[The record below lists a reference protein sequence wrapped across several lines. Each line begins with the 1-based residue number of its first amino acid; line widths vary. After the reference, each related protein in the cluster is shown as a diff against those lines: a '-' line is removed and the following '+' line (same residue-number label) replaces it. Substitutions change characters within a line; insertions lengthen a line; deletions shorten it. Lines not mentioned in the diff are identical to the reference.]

1 MNENSGEM
9 AMQYIRI
16 ESVKK
21 TYTKPK
27 SDEVVMALDGVDAEI
42 HSGEFVSIVGPSGCG
57 KSTLLRV
64 IAGLDSIDEGM
75 VAVQGRNVDGPDPD
89 RGLLFQDY
97 ALFPWK
103 TVVETVEFGLKVRG
117 VDKNERSKIS
127 RAFIELVHL
136 TGFEKKYPHELSG
149 GMKQRCAL
157 ARLLANNPKILL
169 MDEPLAAIDA
179 QTRKIL
185 QEEVLDIW
193 EKEKQAGR
201 EKTIIWVTH
210 SIEEAVFLSDRVLVM
225 SRRPA
230 RIKESVP
237 VSLARPRTDSTEA
250 DPAFVELCARL
261 WASMKE
267 EAAMAIMESGE

>member
-1 MNENSGEM
+1 MTYLKVEGVE
-9 AMQYIRI
+9 
-16 ESVKK
+16 K
-21 TYTKPK
+21 TFTKPK
-27 SDEVVMALDGVDAEI
+27 SKEVVKALDGVDAEI
-42 HSGEFVSIVGPSGCG
+42 ESGEFVSIVGPSGCG

-64 IAGLDSIDEGM
+64 IAGLDN
-75 VAVQGRNVDGPDPD
+75 VNQGSVTIESKEVDGPDPD

-103 TVVETVEFGLKVRG
+103 TVEENIEFGLKVRG
-117 VDKNERSKIS
+117 VKKNDRIS
-127 RAFIELVHL
+127 ISEEFIELVNL
-136 TGFEKKYPHELSG
+136 KGFEKKYPHELSG

-185 QEEVLDIW
+185 QEEVLEIW
-193 EKEKQAGR
+193 DKEKKAGR
-201 EKTIIWVTH
+201 EKTVIWVTH

-230 RIKESVP
+230 TIKESVEID
-237 VSLARPRTDSTEA
+237 LKRPRTDETES
-250 DPAFVELCARL
+250 DPVFAKLCAQL
-261 WASMKE
+261 WSSMKE
-267 EAAMAIMESGE
+267 EAASAILDT

>member
-1 MNENSGEM
+1 
-9 AMQYIRI
+9 MQYIQI
-16 ESVKK
+16 ESVRK
-21 TYTKPK
+21 TFTKPK
-27 SDEVVMALDGVDAEI
+27 SDEVVIALDGVDAEI
-42 HSGEFVSIVGPSGCG
+42 HAGEFVSIVGPSGCG

-64 IAGLDSIDEGM
+64 IAGLDSYDEGT
-75 VAVQGRNVDGPDPD
+75 VAVEGRTVDGPDPD

-103 TVVETVEFGLKVRG
+103 TVEENVEFGLKVRG
-117 VDKNERSKIS
+117 VDRERTEQ
-127 RAFIELVHL
+127 RFRGEFIELVHL
-136 TGFEKKYPHELSG
+136 TGFERKYPHELSG

-210 SIEEAVFLSDRVLVM
+210 SIDEAVFLSDRVLVM

-237 VSLARPRTDSTEA
+237 VSLTRPGPTARRPIRCSST
-250 DPAFVELCARL
+250 CAR
-261 WASMKE
+261 
-267 EAAMAIMESGE
+267 GCGRR

>member
-1 MNENSGEM
+1 MH
-9 AMQYIRI
+9 YIKI
-16 ESVKK
+16 EGIEK
-21 TYTKPK
+21 TYSKPK
-27 SDEVVMALDGVDAEI
+27 SNEVLKALDCVDAEFN
-42 HSGEFVSIVGPSGCG
+42 SGEFVSIVGPSGCG

-64 IAGLDSIDEGM
+64 IAGLESVDRGSVFVDSKK
-75 VAVQGRNVDGPDPD
+75 VDGPDPD

-103 TVVETVEFGLKVRG
+103 TVEDNIEFGLKVKG
-117 VDKNERSKIS
+117 IGKNDRKKIS
-127 RAFIELVHL
+127 EEFIELVNL
-136 TGFEKKYPHELSG
+136 RGFENKYPHELSG

-185 QEEVLDIW
+185 QEEVLEIW
-193 EKEKQAGR
+193 EKEKKSGR

-210 SIEEAVFLSDRVLVM
+210 SIEEAVYLSDRVLIM

-230 RIKESVP
+230 TIKESVDINIK
-237 VSLARPRTDSTEA
+237 RPRTDETES
-250 DPAFVELCARL
+250 DPVFAKLCAQL
-261 WASMKE
+261 WSSMKK
-267 EAAMAIMESGE
+267 EAETAILES

>member
-1 MNENSGEM
+1 MGGSFGDT
-9 AMQYIRI
+9 AMQYITI

-27 SDEVVMALDGVDAEI
+27 SDEVVVALDGVNAEI

-64 IAGLDSIDEGM
+64 IAGLDSFDEGT
-75 VAVQGRNVDGPDPD
+75 VSVQGRSVDGPDPN

-103 TVVETVEFGLKVRG
+103 TVVENVEFGLKVRG
-117 VDKNERSKIS
+117 VDRDERRNVSKE
-127 RAFIELVHL
+127 FIELVHL

-193 EKEKQAGR
+193 EKEKLAGR

-237 VSLARPRTDSTEA
+237 VSLARPRTDKTET
-250 DPAFVELCARL
+250 DPVFVELCAQL

-267 EAAMAIMESGE
+267 EAVMAIMESGA

>member
-1 MNENSGEM
+1 MT
-9 AMQYIRI
+9 MQYIQI

-21 TYTKPK
+21 TFTKPK

-42 HSGEFVSIVGPSGCG
+42 HAGEFVSIVGPSGCG

-64 IAGLDSIDEGM
+64 IAGLDSIDEG
-75 VAVQGRNVDGPDPD
+75 VVSVEGRNVDGPDPD

-103 TVVETVEFGLKVRG
+103 TVVENVEFGLKVRG
-117 VDKNERSKIS
+117 VDKEKRRNIS
-127 RAFIELVHL
+127 REFIELVHL
-136 TGFEKKYPHELSG
+136 TGFETKYPHELSG

-193 EKEKQAGR
+193 DKEKQAGR

-210 SIEEAVFLSDRVLVM
+210 SIDEAVFLSDRVLVM

-250 DPAFVELCARL
+250 DPVFVELCARL

>member
-1 MNENSGEM
+1 MGGSFGDI
-9 AMQYIRI
+9 AMQYITI
-16 ESVKK
+16 KGVKK

-27 SDEVVMALDGVDAEI
+27 SDEVVMALDGVDAEV

-64 IAGLDSIDEGM
+64 IAGLDSFDEGM
-75 VAVQGRNVDGPDPD
+75 VSIQGRNVDGPDPE

-103 TVVETVEFGLKVRG
+103 TVVENVEFGLKVRG
-117 VDKNERSKIS
+117 VDKDERRNIS
-127 RAFIELVHL
+127 REFIELVHL

-157 ARLLANNPKILL
+157 ARLLANSPKILL

-237 VSLARPRTDSTEA
+237 VSLGRPRTDNTET
-250 DPAFVELCARL
+250 DPVFVELCAQL

-267 EAAMAIMESGE
+267 EAVMAIMESGE